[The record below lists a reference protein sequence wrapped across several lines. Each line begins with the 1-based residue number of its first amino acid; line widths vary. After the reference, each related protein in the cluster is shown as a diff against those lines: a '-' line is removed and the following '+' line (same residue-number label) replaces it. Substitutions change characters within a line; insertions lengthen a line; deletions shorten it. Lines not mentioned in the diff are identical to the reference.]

1 MKKQEI
7 KQSFA
12 SRKQVAATAEKR
24 VGASMMRLMTSTETA
39 QVSGAYSGPSKRGA
53 GH

>member
-39 QVSGAYSGPSKRGA
+39 QGSGAYSGPSRRGA

>member
-7 KQSFA
+7 KQGAAFP
-12 SRKQVAATAEKR
+12 KQVPATAEKR
-24 VGASMMRLMTSTETA
+24 VGSSMMRLMTSTETA

>member
-1 MKKQEI
+1 MKKQGT
-7 KQSFA
+7 KPVTA
-12 SRKQVAATAEKR
+12 SRKQVAANTEKR
-24 VGASMMRLMTSTETA
+24 VGSSMMRLMTSAETA